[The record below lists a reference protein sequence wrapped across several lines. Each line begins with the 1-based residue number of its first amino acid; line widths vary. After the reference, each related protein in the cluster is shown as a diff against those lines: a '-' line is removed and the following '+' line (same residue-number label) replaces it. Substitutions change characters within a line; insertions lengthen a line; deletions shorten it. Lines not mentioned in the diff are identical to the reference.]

1 MRRVSRITT
10 LLTILAF
17 VFVANAATAQDAAP
31 DPAKLFKKCM
41 GCHGKDG
48 KGNPKFREKKNPNIP
63 NFTDAAWQKQ
73 RSADQIKKVITD
85 GKKSPCKEGAACN
98 VEKGVYKGKMKAY
111 GAKFSAAEIDALAK
125 YVQGFAK

>member
-1 MRRVSRITT
+1 MPRISRITS
-10 LLTILAF
+10 LLTIVAF
-17 VFVANAATAQDAAP
+17 MFIGTSASAEEAAP

-63 NFTDAAWQKQ
+63 DFTDAAWQKQ
-73 RSADQIKKVITD
+73 RTADQIKKVTTD

-98 VEKGVYKGKMKAY
+98 VEKGVYKGKMKGY
-111 GAKFSAAEIDALAK
+111 GSKFSATEIDALVK